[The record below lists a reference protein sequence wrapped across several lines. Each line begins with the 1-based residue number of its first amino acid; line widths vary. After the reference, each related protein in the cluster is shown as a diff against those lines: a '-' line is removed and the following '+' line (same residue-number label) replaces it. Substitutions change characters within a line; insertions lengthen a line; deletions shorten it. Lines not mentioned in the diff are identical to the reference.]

1 MADGKQVAGYL
12 KEGSFPSFTVFPW
25 KRSQRQ
31 AVFCSSLKIPYPTK
45 ELMTQHRFAS
55 AESQYTGGEKG
66 SVFDG
71 ASQTTQLQSWLNFD
85 QKTNTF

>member
-1 MADGKQVAGYL
+1 MADGRQVAGYL

-25 KRSQRQ
+25 KHRKRQ
-31 AVFCSSLKIPYPTK
+31 AVFCSSLKNPLPHQVIVI
-45 ELMTQHRFAS
+45 
-55 AESQYTGGEKG
+55 ESQYTGGGKD

-71 ASQTTQLQSWLNFD
+71 ASQTTQLQSWLYFD